1 MSGAASAYERLHKR
15 YPDAGGEDYIFL
27 PHYTNRTTAARIF
40 ERQFNELLDAA
51 GLKHDLVMDTE
62 RSVYCLHEDHSL
74 AGQGQHLQPGE
85 ERRHQR

>member
-1 MSGAASAYERLHKR
+1 MSGAVSAYERLHKR

-51 GLKHDLVMDTE
+51 GLKHDLVMD
-62 RSVYCLHEDHSL
+62 R
-74 AGQGQHLQPGE
+74 A
-85 ERRHQR
+85 QRLLSAHH